1 VRYVRK
7 MHADEVPTDVGLV
20 RRLIASQF
28 PQWSA
33 LPVHEL
39 VASGTVHAL
48 YRLGEEMVVRLP
60 RRSAEDVEAEHTT
73 LRRLRGR
80 VPVEIPEPR
89 AVGAPGEGY
98 PWEWCI
104 DNWLV
109 GEHPVAGEISDEL
122 AREIADVVLALCVV
136 ETNGVPPSGRGS
148 SLRRFD
154 AAVRGTLPEL
164 EGVIDTAK
172 ALALW
177 EEALAL
183 PEWSNAPVWVH
194 EDLMP
199 ANLLVREGHLTG
211 ILDWGSAG
219 AGDPAIDLQP
229 AWNTL
234 DARTRPI
241 FRAALS
247 PDDEM
252 WMRGLA
258 WALWTGIMAL
268 PYYRETNPVLA
279 QNASYRL
286 GQVLGAI

>member
-1 VRYVRK
+1 
-7 MHADEVPTDVGLV
+7 MHSDEVPTDVGLA

-28 PQWSA
+28 PQWSG
-33 LPVHEL
+33 LTVREL
-39 VASGTVHAL
+39 AASGTVHAL
-48 YRLGEEMVVRLP
+48 FQLGDDMVIRLP
-60 RRSAEDVEAEHTT
+60 RRTASDVEAEHMT

-98 PWEWCI
+98 PWNWCI
-104 DNWLV
+104 DSWLV

-122 AREIADVVLALCVV
+122 AQEIADVVLSLRVV

-154 AAVRGTLPEL
+154 AAVRDALPEL
-164 EGVIDTAK
+164 EGTIDTAK
-172 ALALW
+172 AVSLW
-177 EEALAL
+177 EEVLAV

-199 ANLLVREGHLTG
+199 ANLLVRQGRLTG
-211 ILDWGSAG
+211 VLDWGSSG
-219 AGDPAIDLQP
+219 VGDPAIDLQP
-229 AWNTL
+229 AWNAL
-234 DARTRPI
+234 DTRTRPV
-241 FRAALS
+241 FRTALA
-247 PDDEM
+247 PDDAM
-252 WMRGLA
+252 WMRGLG
-258 WALWTGIMAL
+258 WALWTGIRAL

>member
-122 AREIADVVLALCVV
+122 AREIADVVLSLRVV

-154 AAVRGTLPEL
+154 AAVRGTLPKL
-164 EGVIDTAK
+164 DGVIDTAK

-199 ANLLVREGHLTG
+199 ANLLVRKCHLTG

-229 AWNTL
+229 AWNML

-247 PDDEM
+247 PDDAM
-252 WMRGLA
+252 WMRGRA